1 MRNGVKHT
9 LPISTSFNLFK
20 YINIS
25 PSFQYNERWYFQKKI
40 KNWSDELEILETDT
54 LNGFWAIRD
63 FRFSTQLSTKIFGF
77 ITTKNKKFR
86 HILTPTITYSYQPDF
101 SNEKFGIYSTLE
113 TNNGTEKYSFF
124 ENGIYGIPSSIKQ
137 SLLNVNLNNNLEM
150 KINNGNG
157 EEKKIKLIENLSVSG
172 TYNNAIDSLKMSNI
186 SISMRTKLSDKIN
199 LKFNSSIDPY
209 ELTDNGTK
217 INKYLLESGNL
228 GRLTNL
234 NFDISINLTNPKVEK
249 KSDLADPEQLEYINQ
264 NLDNFVDFDVPW
276 TLKFY
281 YNFTYN
287 KPTLDSEIIQSVNF
301 NGDINITKKWKIGF
315 RSGYDLK
322 NKDFTYTS
330 IDIYRDLHCW
340 EMTFN
345 WIPIGFH
352 QSYNFMIRVKSSILQ
367 DLKLTKKRDFY
378 DY

>member
-1 MRNGVKHT
+1 
-9 LPISTSFNLFK
+9 
-20 YINIS
+20 
-25 PSFQYNERWYFQKKI
+25 
-40 KNWSDELEILETDT
+40 
-54 LNGFWAIRD
+54 
-63 FRFSTQLSTKIFGF
+63 
-77 ITTKNKKFR
+77 
-86 HILTPTITYSYQPDF
+86 
-101 SNEKFGIYSTLE
+101 
-113 TNNGTEKYSFF
+113 
-124 ENGIYGIPSSIKQ
+124 
-137 SLLNVNLNNNLEM
+137 M

-228 GRLTNL
+228 GRITNL

-249 KSDLADPEQLEYINQ
+249 KSDLADAEQLEYINQ

-287 KPTLDSEIIQSVNF
+287 KPTLDSEIIQSINF